1 MYKLIIREIS
11 YYQVFKY
18 LCTEIFHDQSLF
30 LWIHFAIQHKG
41 IKYLPIFEMQFL
53 EICIVYIKFLLTY
66 LKQTFFTDTLSF
78 QVTSFDIISI
88 LNQYQINIEMI
99 SLFFNIL

>member
-18 LCTEIFHDQSLF
+18 LHTEIFHDQSLF
-30 LWIHFAIQHKG
+30 LQIHFAIQHKG

-53 EICIVYIKFLLTY
+53 EICIVNIKFLLTY
-66 LKQTFFTDTLSF
+66 LKQTL
-78 QVTSFDIISI
+78 V
-88 LNQYQINIEMI
+88 LNNNYLNVPH
-99 SLFFNIL
+99 F